1 VCAAQAANHTG
12 VPGVT
17 VPPPLDRASALLID
31 VDGTLLE
38 IAPHPDRVEV
48 PPGLPRLLERLA
60 SERDGALA
68 LVSGRPIADLD
79 RLFRP
84 WHGAAAGL
92 HGIERRR
99 PDGTRVESGASP
111 ADAAAAAALDRLRPK
126 LQALAHRWPGV
137 WLEDKGRTLALHY
150 RAVPE
155 RGAEIRDRAER
166 LLREQGDR
174 LRLIAGKM
182 VVEFQPRHHGKGG
195 AIAAFM
201 AESPFRGRMPVFLGD
216 DTTDEEGFAEVNRRG
231 GVSIR
236 VGAPLATSAAAYR
249 LPSVAAAR
257 DWLRGTRRG

>member
-1 VCAAQAANHTG
+1 
-12 VPGVT
+12 VT

-48 PPGLPRLLERLA
+48 PPGLPRLLERL
-60 SERDGALA
+60 SGERDGALA
-68 LVSGRPIADLD
+68 LISGRPIADLD

-99 PDGTRVESGASP
+99 LDGSHVESEAAP
-111 ADAAAAAALDRLRPK
+111 ADAAAAAALDRLRPE
-126 LQALAHRWPGV
+126 LQALERQQPGV
-137 WLEDKGRTLALHY
+137 WIEDKGRTLALHY

-155 RGAEIRDRAER
+155 AGAEIRDRAER
-166 LLREQGDR
+166 LLREQGDG
-174 LRLIAGKM
+174 LRLIPGKM
-182 VVEFQPRHHGKGG
+182 VVEFQPRHYGKDS

-201 AESPFRGRMPVFLGD
+201 AEPPFRGRVPVFLGD

-231 GVSIR
+231 GLSIR
-236 VGAPLATSAAAYR
+236 VGAPLATSAAAYS
-249 LPSVAAAR
+249 LPSVAAAL
-257 DWLRGTRRG
+257 DWLAGTRTG

>member
-1 VCAAQAANHTG
+1 
-12 VPGVT
+12 VT
-17 VPPPLDRASALLID
+17 APPTLGRDSALFID

-38 IAPHPDRVEV
+38 IASHPDLVEV
-48 PPGLPRLLERLA
+48 PPDLPRLLDRLA
-60 SERDGALA
+60 GERGGALA

-79 RLFRP
+79 RLFRY

-99 PDGTRVESGASP
+99 PDGSRVESGAGP
-111 ADAAAAAALDRLRPK
+111 ADRAAAAALDRLRPE
-126 LQALAHRWPGV
+126 LPALVRQHPGL

-155 RGAEIRDRAER
+155 AASEISDRAER
-166 LLREQGDR
+166 LLREQGDG
-174 LRLIAGKM
+174 LRLIPGKM
-182 VVEFQPRHHGKGG
+182 VVEFQPRHYGKGG
-195 AIAAFM
+195 AIGAFM
-201 AESPFRGRMPVFLGD
+201 AEPPFRGRVPVFLGD

-249 LPSVAAAR
+249 LPSVAAAL
-257 DWLRGTRRG
+257 DWLAGS